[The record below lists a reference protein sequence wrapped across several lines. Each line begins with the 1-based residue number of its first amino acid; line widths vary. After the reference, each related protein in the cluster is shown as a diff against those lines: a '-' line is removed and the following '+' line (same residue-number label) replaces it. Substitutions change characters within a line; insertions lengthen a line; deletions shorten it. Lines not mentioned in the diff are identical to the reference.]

1 MIYPISR
8 ISGSIYRRI
17 IKPLLFLEAPDDAH
31 EQMIRFGAIS
41 QKFRPLRGFVRGCW
55 DYENREVL
63 SQNLAGLNYKNP
75 LGLSAGLDKNFSIM
89 NMISAI
95 GFGQAEGGSITFR
108 ECLGNPKP
116 WFFRLPK
123 TKSIV
128 VHAGLPNVGAEEI
141 SRRVSLYDKRDFRD
155 MLLNVSIAKSNIRET
170 ATDVKAGVDEY
181 VAAAKIITKL
191 AQVSVIT
198 LNISC
203 PNAFGGE
210 IFTAPKPLEHLLA
223 AIDKL
228 KLKQPVFIKMPGN
241 ESDDEFRELLKVIS
255 KHHIAGVTIA
265 NLHKSRIAVK
275 KEDELTDEIEGNLS
289 GAPCFDRGNQLIAL
303 AFREFGDKLVISGVG
318 GVFSA
323 EDAYV
328 KIRAGAS
335 LVQMVTGLMFE
346 GPQIVGQINRGLGKL
361 LRRDGFA
368 NISQAVGVD
377 AKKYEQQKQAN

>member
-1 MIYPISR
+1 MIYPVSR

-17 IKPLLFLEAPDDAH
+17 VKPLLFIEAPDDAH
-31 EQMIRFGAIS
+31 EQMIRFGAAS
-41 QKFRPLRGFVRGCW
+41 QRIRPLRGFVRACW
-55 DYENREVL
+55 DYENREML

-89 NMISAI
+89 NMVSAI

-108 ECLGNPKP
+108 ECEGNPKP

-141 SRRVSLYDKRDFRD
+141 SRIIHSYKKQDLHD

-170 ATDVKAGVDEY
+170 ATDVEAGIDEY
-181 VAAAKIITKL
+181 VSAAKIITKL
-191 AQVSVIT
+191 SQVSVIT

-210 IFTAPKPLEHLLA
+210 IFTDPKPLEKLLS
-223 AIDKL
+223 AIDRL

-241 ESDDEFRELLKVIS
+241 ENDREFRELLKVIA
-255 KHHIAGVTIA
+255 KHKVAGVTIA
-265 NLHKSRIAVK
+265 NLHKSRTDVK
-275 KEDELTDEIEGNLS
+275 KEDGLTDEVEGNLS
-289 GAPCFDRGNQLIAL
+289 GAPCFDRGNQLVAL

-323 EDAYV
+323 EDAYA

-346 GPQIVGQINRGLGKL
+346 GPQVVGLINRGLVKL
-361 LRRDGFA
+361 LRRDGFS
-368 NISQAVGVD
+368 NVSQAIGVD
-377 AKKYEQQKQAN
+377 AKQYETKKQAN